1 MGDDVIL
8 HVGHDMEQRSI
19 APGFRVEAFT
29 CVHCGVLAQMR
40 WGHLGVPNGIGVMGT
55 SWMICTCQ
63 HCKSDTIWNTC
74 DNDSSKVFMAYPR
87 QVNAPAIHQDLPEV
101 CRADYEEARLI
112 YGLSPRGSA
121 ALLRLCLEKLL
132 CHLGL
137 GEKDI
142 NKNIGALV
150 KAGLDPHIQQAF
162 DVVRVTGN
170 NAVHPLDM
178 TPEDLAS
185 NIPVMFEMINLI
197 VDERI
202 ARQRKMA
209 ERFAS
214 LPEGARLAIEKRDKP
229 KA

>member
-1 MGDDVIL
+1 MAQ
-8 HVGHDMEQRSI
+8 GHE
-19 APGFRVEAFT
+19 PPKFRAKAFT
-29 CVHCGVLAQMR
+29 CVQCGVLSQMHWADLHTATQRGVAITR
-40 WGHLGVPNGIGVMGT
+40 WA
-55 SWMICTCQ
+55 ICACQ
-63 HCKSDTIWNTC
+63 HCGF
-74 DNDSSKVFMAYPR
+74 DSVWRGTVEYETVMNGFLAWPA
-87 QVNAPAIHQDLPEV
+87 QVAAPAVHEDLPEV

-112 YGLSPRGSA
+112 LGSSPRGAA

-132 CHLGL
+132 SHLGL
-137 GEKDI
+137 TENDI

-150 KAGLDPHIQQAF
+150 KGGLDPHIQQAL